1 MNKVLRFMVL
11 AVGLLFAGRVFA
23 ADVYS
28 IDPAHSTIGFSVK
41 HLVVGTTTGA
51 FGDYQ
56 GNIEYDPAKP
66 GAPFHAE
73 ATIQSKSIN
82 TNNAKRDEHLSGPD
96 FFDVAKFPT
105 ITFTSKSFNGTT
117 LVGDLTI
124 KGVTKEVSIP
134 VTVEGP
140 VKGMGGDDVIG
151 LSGQLTIN
159 RQDYGVTWN
168 KTLDA
173 GGLAVGNDVV
183 VTVNLEA
190 HKK

>member
-1 MNKVLRFMVL
+1 MSKVMRMLVL
-11 AVGLLFAGRVFA
+11 TVGLLLAGKVFA

-41 HLVVGTTTGA
+41 HLVVGTTSGL
-51 FGDYQ
+51 FGDYA
-56 GNIEYDPAKP
+56 GTITYDPNDAAAFK
-66 GAPFHAE
+66 AE
-73 ATIQSKSIN
+73 ATIQAKSIN
-82 TNNAKRDEHLSGPD
+82 TNDAKRDAHLQAAD
-96 FFDVAKFPT
+96 FFDVEKFTT
-105 ITFTSKSFNGTT
+105 ITFVSKSFDGTN

-140 VKGMGGDDVIG
+140 VKGMMGDDVIG
-151 LSGQLTIN
+151 LSGQLKIN
-159 RQDYGVTWN
+159 RQDYGVNWN

-173 GGLAVGNDVV
+173 GGLAVGNDVAI
-183 VTVNLEA
+183 TINLEA